1 VISDLNELL
10 RLDVSDGSRIWG
22 VPLPRFTAN
31 RPTRRSE
38 VVAHHG
44 PVLAGG
50 RVLVA
55 SNDGALRSFDPQSG
69 ALLGTFEVP
78 GGATSD
84 PVVAGGVLYV
94 VSSKGQLH
102 AFR

>member
-1 VISDLNELL
+1 MQ
-10 RLDVSDGSRIWG
+10 
-22 VPLPRFTAN
+22 RFVKDK
-31 RPTRRSE
+31 PTRRSE
-38 VVAHHG
+38 IVTHHG

-50 RVLVA
+50 RLYVA
-55 SNDGALRSFDPQSG
+55 SNDGFLRSYDPTNG
-69 ALLGTFEVP
+69 ALLNSVEIP
-78 GGATSD
+78 GGATTE